1 VGPAKTLQVCER
13 IHRIGQMKDVTIYK
27 LYINNTIEKKIQ
39 KLLVQKDKMSHL
51 CLNRWIIEDITY
63 YNADWIDEHIE
74 LIDKIPEN
82 EEM

>member
-1 VGPAKTLQVCER
+1 
-13 IHRIGQMKDVTIYK
+13 MFF
-27 LYINNTIEKKIQ
+27 YINNTIEKKIQ